1 RYSEDFKE
9 QALAKVYSR
18 GNNQSIQDVAN
29 DLNLCLQTLKTWMKK
44 TKLPSPRGLP
54 SKPVRPQDWQPEER
68 LAALQKSYGLIGE
81 DLNAW
86 CREQGVFVHQLE
98 QWKADFCLQGGCS
111 DRRTLQTL
119 KADKHRLERELL
131 RKDKALAEA
140 AALLV
145 LQKKFPSALGG
156 RGRMTA
162 HEERKQVIVLVNESI
177 TAGARQAQACK
188 VLGLSERTLQRWQT
202 GEIVHGDQRP
212 VRDYQPP
219 HKLTALERAK
229 VLAIANSDE
238 FGHLPPSQ
246 IVPRLADQGRYVA
259 SESTFYR
266 LLHAEN
272 QLAHRRSER
281 PAQSRTKPRAICA
294 TAPNQLYSWDITYL
308 PSIIRGQFFYLYLF
322 MDIFSRKIVGW
333 QVYEEESSALAGE
346 LLRDLCHCEGIQ
358 PNQLILHS
366 DNGSPMKGATMLA
379 TLQQLGVMPSLS
391 RPSVSNDNP
400 YSESLFKTLK
410 YRPNYPLKPFAKVTE
425 ARDWVLGLVE
435 WYNNEHRHSAI
446 RFVTPTQRHEGLD
459 EELLIKRKTVY
470 ETARDRHPQRWSGS
484 TRNWERIQAVHLN
497 PDKPEANQKLNTE
510 DIIQNK
516 KAA

>member
-1 RYSEDFKE
+1 
-9 QALAKVYSR
+9 
-18 GNNQSIQDVAN
+18 
-29 DLNLCLQTLKTWMKK
+29 
-44 TKLPSPRGLP
+44 
-54 SKPVRPQDWQPEER
+54 
-68 LAALQKSYGLIGE
+68 
-81 DLNAW
+81 
-86 CREQGVFVHQLE
+86 
-98 QWKADFCLQGGCS
+98 
-111 DRRTLQTL
+111 
-119 KADKHRLERELL
+119 
-131 RKDKALAEA
+131 
-140 AALLV
+140 
-145 LQKKFPSALGG
+145 
-156 RGRMTA
+156 MTA

-212 VRDYQPP
+212 ARDYQPP
-219 HKLTALERAK
+219 HKLTALERAQ

-333 QVYEEESSALAGE
+333 QVYEEESSALAGG
-346 LLRDLCHCEGIQ
+346 LLRDLCHREGIQ

-410 YRPNYPLKPFAKVTE
+410 YRPSYPLKPFAKVMD
-425 ARDWVLGLVE
+425 ARDWVQGLVE
-435 WYNNEHRHSAI
+435 WYNNEHRHGAI

-459 EELLIKRKTVY
+459 EGLLIKRKAVY
-470 ETARDRHPQRWSGS
+470 ETARDRHPQRWSGA

-497 PDKPEANQKLNTE
+497 PDKTDANQKLNTG